1 MTQIIMK
8 TFLKSKDPETAY
20 GREAYGRV
28 AGLVGIICNLLL
40 SITKFAVG
48 TLSNSVSVTADAIN
62 NITDAGS
69 SVVTLVGF
77 RLSEK
82 PADEDHPYGHAR
94 IEYITGL
101 IVSFLILLIGVDIFK
116 TSFSKIL
123 TPEESVYNWVT
134 LAILVLSIAVK
145 LWLSS
150 FNKTLGKKI
159 KSKALEATAA
169 DSRNDC
175 ISTGAVLIAAII
187 SSFTNLNLDGYMGV
201 AVAVFI
207 IISGIGLVKETV
219 SPLLGQAPSKE
230 LYEKITGEILK
241 YENVLG
247 VHDLMVHSYGPNSYF
262 ASAHIEMDAKIN
274 VLVCHDIMDKI
285 ERDFIENFN
294 IHLVVHLDPTVLDSE
309 ETNELK
315 GVVSKI
321 IYDIDP
327 TLTFHDFRV
336 VFGEKAKNVLF
347 DVVVPPKYKY
357 SDIQLVDMIKTKIK
371 EESDGSIFAV
381 IVVDRGYG
389 KLKSEND
396 M

>member
-1 MTQIIMK
+1 MTQIIIK
-8 TFLKSKDPETAY
+8 TFLKNKDPNTSY

-28 AGLVGIICNLLL
+28 AGIVGIICNLLL

-123 TPEESVYNWVT
+123 NPEESAYNWVT

-175 ISTGAVLIAAII
+175 ISTGAVLIAAVI
-187 SSFTNLNLDGYMGV
+187 SYFTNINLDGYMGI

-230 LYEKITGEILK
+230 LYEKITDEILK

-247 VHDLMVHSYGPNSYF
+247 VHDLMVHSYGPGSYF

-285 ERDFIENFN
+285 ERDFAENFN

-315 GVVSKI
+315 DVVAKI

-347 DVVVPPKYKY
+347 DIVVPPRYKY

-371 EESDGSIFAV
+371 QESDGSIFAV

-396 M
+396 I